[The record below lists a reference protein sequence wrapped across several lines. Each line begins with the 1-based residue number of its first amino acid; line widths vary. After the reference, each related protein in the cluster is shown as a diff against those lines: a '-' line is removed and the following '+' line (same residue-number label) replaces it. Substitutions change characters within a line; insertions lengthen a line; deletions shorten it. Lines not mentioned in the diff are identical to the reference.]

1 MKTISERIK
10 RLEANQHAG
19 NQEARLYSA
28 AQTGGIGEI
37 LTYLMNCKQTR
48 RTFDDRQDLAWRKL
62 IRLSNEG
69 TTYAT

>member
-1 MKTISERIK
+1 MRTINERIK
-10 RLEANQHAG
+10 RLEANQHVC

-37 LTYLMNCKQTR
+37 LTYLMNCKKTGR
-48 RTFDDRQDLAWRKL
+48 AFDDRQDLAWREL

-69 TTYAT
+69 TTCAT